1 MHIRNPIEWVLSAP
15 PDAAGEVG
23 SASEAE
29 YWPQTAPT
37 KPEVRRITT
46 NDLRAALALGLED
59 FKADRT
65 DVVTLAIVFPIAGLF
80 FAAVATNRH
89 VLPLIFPLIA
99 GFALIGPLASIWLYE
114 LSRRREAGES
124 PRVIDAI
131 RLVHSPQIGS
141 IVAMGIVQICL
152 FLLWLGAADLIYL
165 RTLGPAMP
173 VSFSAFARATLTTL
187 PGWEM
192 IVLGIAVGF
201 VFAVIALAIGAM
213 SFPMLLDRK
222 VDMPTALRISARAL
236 YENPKTL
243 FLWGC
248 IVAVGLAIG
257 SLPALLGIAV
267 VLPILG
273 HSTWH
278 LYRRVIG

>member
-1 MHIRNPIEWVLSAP
+1 MHIRNPIEWVASAP
-15 PDAAGEVG
+15 ADAADEVG

-29 YWPQTAPT
+29 YWPRAAPAE
-37 KPEVRRITT
+37 PGVRRITT
-46 NDLRAALALGLED
+46 DDLRAALTLGLED

-80 FAAVATNRH
+80 FAAVAANRH

-114 LSRRREAGES
+114 LSRRREAGEE
-124 PRVIDAI
+124 PRVIDAFG
-131 RLVHSPQIGS
+131 LFHSPQISS
-141 IVAMGIVQICL
+141 ILAMGVVQICL
-152 FLLWLGAADLIYL
+152 FLLWLGAADLIYV

-173 VSFSAFARATLTTL
+173 VSFAGFARATLTTL

-192 IVLGIAVGF
+192 IVVGLGVGF

-213 SFPMLLDRK
+213 SFPMLLDRP
-222 VDMPTALRISARAL
+222 VDMLTALRISARAL

-243 FLWGC
+243 GLWGG
-248 IVAVGLAIG
+248 IVLAGLVIG
-257 SLPALLGIAV
+257 SLPALLGIAI

-278 LYRRVIG
+278 LYRRVIS